1 MAAII
6 DPISDLLT
14 RIRNAGMAGRPTVT
28 LPASREKAALAGVL
42 RDAGYIADCRL
53 EGEQKRQLVIALKYQ
68 GKTPVIEGLKRVSS
82 PARRVY
88 VQSDKIPRVMGGLG
102 MAVVSTSK
110 GLMNDRAARHQNLG
124 GELLCEIW

>member
-6 DPISDLLT
+6 DPIADMLT
-14 RIRNAGMAGRPTVT
+14 RIRNAGMAGRPTVV
-28 LPASREKAALAGVL
+28 LPASREKAALANVL
-42 RDAGYIADCRL
+42 RDAGYIAECRL
-53 EGEQKRQLVIALKYQ
+53 DGDKKRQIIIDLKYQ

-102 MAVVSTSK
+102 MGVISTSK
-110 GLMNDRAARHQNLG
+110 GLMNDRAARRQNLG